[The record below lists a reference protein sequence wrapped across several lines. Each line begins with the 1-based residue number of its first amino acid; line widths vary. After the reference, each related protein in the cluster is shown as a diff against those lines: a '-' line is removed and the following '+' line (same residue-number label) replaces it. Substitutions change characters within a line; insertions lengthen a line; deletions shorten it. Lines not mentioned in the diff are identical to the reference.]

1 MGIRAFLWIVCIYFL
16 AIACKEEKEFSLP
29 YEKYVLE
36 NGLEVVLHEDKSD
49 PIVSVAIQYH
59 VGSAKEKPGKT
70 GFAHFFDICCFS
82 VRNISAEMLFS
93 KKFRNWAEHAMEVLL
108 WMEPIIM
115 KRFPGMPLK
124 KCCGWS
130 RTGWVFLSIR
140 SLRPAWKGRSM

>member
-70 GFAHFFDICCFS
+70 GFAHFF
-82 VRNISAEMLFS
+82 EHMLFQRS
-93 KKFRNWAEHAMEVLL
+93 EHLGRNAFFRKKSTPGLSVTKETATRLIADFPTARNA
-108 WMEPIIM
+108 
-115 KRFPGMPLK
+115 
-124 KCCGWS
+124 
-130 RTGWVFLSIR
+130 
-140 SLRPAWKGRSM
+140 

>member
-1 MGIRAFLWIVCIYFL
+1 MRNMCWKMGWRWYYMRISRIRSYRWLFSIMWDRQKKSQERRALHIFL
-16 AIACKEEKEFSLP
+16 
-29 YEKYVLE
+29 
-36 NGLEVVLHEDKSD
+36 N
-49 PIVSVAIQYH
+49 
-59 VGSAKEKPGKT
+59 
-70 GFAHFFDICCFS
+70 ICCFS

>member
-70 GFAHFFDICCFS
+70 GFAHFF
-82 VRNISAEMLFS
+82 EHMLFQRS
-93 KKFRNWAEHAMEVLL
+93 EHLGRNAFFKKFRNWAEHSMEVLL

>member
-70 GFAHFFDICCFS
+70 GFAHFFEH
-82 VRNISAEMLFS
+82 ISHKEEKILS
-93 KKFRNWAEHAMEVLL
+93 LPYRLL
-108 WMEPIIM
+108 PEN
-115 KRFPGMPLK
+115 KY
-124 KCCGWS
+124 
-130 RTGWVFLSIR
+130 IR
-140 SLRPAWKGRSM
+140 SIKTP